1 MTIGQLLKLEH
12 HAGLK
17 IAQMNYDN
25 SPEQLQL
32 CTCSLRNQN

>member
-17 IAQMNYDN
+17 IAQMNYEN

-32 CTCSLRNQN
+32 CTCSLRSQN

>member
-17 IAQMNYDN
+17 IAQMNYN